1 MTIPELEA
9 IDSALEARL
18 AANHRMQS
26 ELEEMETRILEFLKE
41 TDIALFP
48 AVEDVSCNCIP
59 EHFVPPAA
67 LPQHLKRCH
76 GIVTHEGEPSSTQF
90 FYQQPPSVNTARQT
104 TQVPPPTES
113 IPFEPVADPNDHFV
127 DVSFDDDAA
136 GVTDMS
142 TLDDDVAPSLVEP
155 SKSDTNTVV
164 SFKDAVLAIA
174 STPHD
179 LHAHC
184 SSWTSIPAV
193 FSRPD
198 TSTLAASS
206 PIIHTWATSWCYSKA
221 NSPNDSATQA
231 LVAYIVQLVEHPDY
245 CHPDIMA
252 GELGE
257 FLGASTS
264 VLGSI
269 LIYFFCVIDTLSSY
283 VALCTGAMGGA
294 DCGTSNRPSLL
305 PSYDDA
311 RLICKGTRVDSTDAA
326 ASPTKFSP
334 CELEHSSTTARSAP
348 YPGHSSRQPREEAEA
363 AVISSQ
369 GWIEANVPH
378 TGASASD
385 R

>member
-264 VLGSI
+264 RFVLELWAVLTVVLAIDQVCFLPTTTPASFVRELASI
-269 LIYFFCVIDTLSSY
+269 QQTRRL
-283 VALCTGAMGGA
+283 AL
-294 DCGTSNRPSLL
+294 PSLAHASLNTAAPQHGALRTPATAAGNPEKKRKL
-305 PSYDDA
+305 PSYPRKA
-311 RLICKGTRVDSTDAA
+311 GSKRT
-326 ASPTKFSP
+326 SPIQVRP
-334 CELEHSSTTARSAP
+334 L
-348 YPGHSSRQPREEAEA
+348 
-363 AVISSQ
+363 
-369 GWIEANVPH
+369 
-378 TGASASD
+378 
-385 R
+385 